1 MQRIKDNTG
10 VTDVNEII
18 QKFSTQEDT
27 LKNLEELKQ
36 ENEHKMNKLNQEK
49 NDLRKQLERI
59 RYEGVESMTRKQ
71 IDEVEKNVVIAE
83 TKFERNKD
91 KLE

>member
-27 LKNLEELKQ
+27 LNNLWELKE

-49 NDLRKQLERI
+49 IELRKQLERI
-59 RYEGVESMTRKQ
+59 RYEGVESMTRK
-71 IDEVEKNVVIAE
+71 
-83 TKFERNKD
+83 
-91 KLE
+91 